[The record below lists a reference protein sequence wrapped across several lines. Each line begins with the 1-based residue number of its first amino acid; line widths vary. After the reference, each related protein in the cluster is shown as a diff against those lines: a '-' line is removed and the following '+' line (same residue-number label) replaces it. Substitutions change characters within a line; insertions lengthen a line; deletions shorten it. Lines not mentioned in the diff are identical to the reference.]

1 MVEWLKCSHQQAT
14 LILYFY
20 YIAFFKDDQWVAR
33 HVERAHFNRT
43 RGTARQARG
52 PSRALKAWEMD
63 QSTTHEN
70 ACNKHT
76 SLVG

>member
-20 YIAFFKDDQWVAR
+20 YIAFFKDDQWVGR

-43 RGTARQARG
+43 RGTARHARG
-52 PSRALKAWEMD
+52 PGRALKAWEMD

>member
-20 YIAFFKDDQWVAR
+20 CIAFFKDDQWVRRHAAR
-33 HVERAHFNRT
+33 SHFDRT
-43 RGTARQARG
+43 HGTARHARG
-52 PSRALKAWEMD
+52 PRRALKAWEMD

-70 ACNKHT
+70 ARNKHT